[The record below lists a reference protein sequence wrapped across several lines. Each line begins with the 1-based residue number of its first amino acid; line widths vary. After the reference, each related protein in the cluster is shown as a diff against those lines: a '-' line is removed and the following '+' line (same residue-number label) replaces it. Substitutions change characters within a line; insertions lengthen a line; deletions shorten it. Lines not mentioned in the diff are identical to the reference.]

1 MTSLITGTPLLLA
14 GSSAAS
20 QPPISI
26 APGGGGSPFGFL
38 PEHPL
43 CSAGPRPH
51 LCRRSPGLPPV
62 QHLDPER
69 ARSTQSQLGLS
80 ENGVNVK

>member
-51 LCRRSPGLPPV
+51 LCRGRPAVPGPPACSASG
-62 QHLDPER
+62 PRE
-69 ARSTQSQLGLS
+69 GS
-80 ENGVNVK
+80 EYAVAVGFE